1 MLTLIDRLG
10 ARFTASMVF
19 GAPVEREGVTVV
31 PVAVARFGFGGGAGR
46 DRAKDQVGEGAGA
59 GGTVA
64 PAGYIELKDGR
75 SRFVPIVHPAG
86 MLALVSG
93 AILAGLLDHA
103 SIDGRQARAHAALRA
118 PMTRTVLIGVD
129 GSSRAEDAIALAVL
143 LAPALEAEPVLFY
156 AHPYGE
162 LESLLSDGDYGQ
174 LVRGVAETSSRQAR
188 SQFGGAPGSTTR
200 ARC

>member
-1 MLTLIDRLG
+1 MPTTETRTTPTAAVELPDHRADGLLLTLIDRLG

-46 DRAKDQVGEGAGA
+46 DRANDQVGEGAGA

-93 AILAGLLDHA
+93 AILAGLL
-103 SIDGRQARAHAALRA
+103 ITRPLMGGKRA
-118 PMTRTVLIGVD
+118 PTR
-129 GSSRAEDAIALAVL
+129 R
-143 LAPALEAEPVLFY
+143 
-156 AHPYGE
+156 
-162 LESLLSDGDYGQ
+162 
-174 LVRGVAETSSRQAR
+174 
-188 SQFGGAPGSTTR
+188 FGHR
-200 ARC
+200 